1 MQGVC
6 LTCAASRLWVGIEE
20 FASCSTGPATARVWL
35 RWLLLPLVVASR
47 AALALDAL
55 DWLAVLEVD
64 AAVHA
69 PGGQPGLMPA
79 CFRTGQPLVDYATSI
94 LARC

>member
-1 MQGVC
+1 
-6 LTCAASRLWVGIEE
+6 
-20 FASCSTGPATARVWL
+20 
-35 RWLLLPLVVASR
+35 VVASR

-55 DWLAVLEVD
+55 YWLAVLEVD

-79 CFRTGQPLVDYATSI
+79 CCRTGQPLVDYATSI